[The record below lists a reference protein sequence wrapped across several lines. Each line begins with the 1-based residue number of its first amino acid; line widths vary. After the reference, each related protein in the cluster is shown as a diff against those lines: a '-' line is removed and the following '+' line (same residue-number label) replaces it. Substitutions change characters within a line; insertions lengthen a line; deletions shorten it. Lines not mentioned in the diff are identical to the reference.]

1 MLLETNV
8 TTTTFYQIGDNIG
21 FIGCWVTIIVFALM
35 LLYATVKYV
44 KK

>member
-1 MLLETNV
+1 MDSNV
-8 TTTTFYQIGDNIG
+8 STTTFYQVGDMIG
-21 FIGCWVTIIVFALM
+21 FIGCWVTIIAFALM

>member
-1 MLLETNV
+1 MLLDSNV
-8 TTTTFYQIGDNIG
+8 TTSTFYQVGDKIG
-21 FIGCWVTIIVFALM
+21 FIMCWVTIIAFTLM